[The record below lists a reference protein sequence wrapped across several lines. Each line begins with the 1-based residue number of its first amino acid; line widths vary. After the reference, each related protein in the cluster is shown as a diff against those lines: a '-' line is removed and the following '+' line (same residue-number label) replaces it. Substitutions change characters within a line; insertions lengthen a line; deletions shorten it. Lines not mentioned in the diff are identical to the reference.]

1 MIQLHF
7 SKVVFVIKLTMSMDY
22 KQEENRILE
31 KTNRQKVIEVERL
44 GQTIEDLEE
53 AILAGGATANMV
65 RDYKRQIEELHV
77 SLWQWLNSALM
88 CYQVSS
94 HLS

>member
-1 MIQLHF
+1 M
-7 SKVVFVIKLTMSMDY
+7 KELTMSLDY

-44 GQTIEDLEE
+44 GQTIKDLEE

-77 SLWQWLNSALM
+77 S
-88 CYQVSS
+88 VIVI
-94 HLS
+94 

>member
-1 MIQLHF
+1 
-7 SKVVFVIKLTMSMDY
+7 MSLDY
-22 KQEENRILE
+22 EYEENRILE

-77 SLWQWLNSALM
+77 SLWKWLKCVLM
-88 CYQVSS
+88 FHQVSS
-94 HLS
+94 H

>member
-1 MIQLHF
+1 
-7 SKVVFVIKLTMSMDY
+7 MSLDY

-77 SLWQWLNSALM
+77 SLWKWLKSVLM
-88 CYQVSS
+88 FYHVSS
-94 HLS
+94 H

>member
-1 MIQLHF
+1 
-7 SKVVFVIKLTMSMDY
+7 MSLDY

-77 SLWQWLNSALM
+77 SLWKWLKSVLM
-88 CYQVSS
+88 FYQVSS
-94 HLS
+94 H

>member
-1 MIQLHF
+1 M
-7 SKVVFVIKLTMSMDY
+7 
-22 KQEENRILE
+22 
-31 KTNRQKVIEVERL
+31 IEVERL

-77 SLWQWLNSALM
+77 SLWNGLTVLSCSIKGQFIDLDLNK
-88 CYQVSS
+88 
-94 HLS
+94 LSGREEDS